1 MSQPRGPGRP
11 KHPARSRRVI
21 LSVRVSP
28 GLPGT
33 LRGLARRA
41 GQPLGEWV
49 EARLQSAVPR
59 RHSQRD
65 RHEQAQ
71 DGHSEGAET

>member
-49 EARLQSAVPR
+49 EARLQEAVR
-59 RHSQRD
+59 AWLQR
-65 RHEQAQ
+65 AAVS
-71 DGHSEGAET
+71 GPETP